1 MSKKTMK
8 MLRGT
13 VGLAA
18 LLVAGAAS
26 AQSTFTLNLGSVSG
40 VASCAETVAGC
51 SNGGVTGRFSA
62 WATSGENDPTTLLQ
76 TATITDQN
84 GTGIGVSSGGEVAG
98 SPNHAIDSS
107 GKDELILINFGSQ
120 RVSLTGVSAGWSQT
134 DTDVSLL
141 RWTGSS
147 APNLST
153 MSLTGSASGLLAS
166 GWALVAS
173 ADMDGAAT
181 STGTNYGTTSMS
193 LTNSANAS
201 SWWIV
206 SAYFGANSGNL
217 DRDNDFF
224 KLLTVSG
231 CVGTFVSGKCTTGG
245 TGTSNPV
252 PVPGTLALA
261 GLGLA
266 AFAWRRRAAA
276 AR

>member
-8 MLRGT
+8 MLRGA

-26 AQSTFTLNLGSVSG
+26 AQSTFTLNLSSSDT
-40 VASCAETVAGC
+40 ALSCAQNSAGC
-51 SNGGVTGRFSA
+51 TNNTVNGKFSA
-62 WATSGENDPTTLLQ
+62 WATTTDDPTTLLQ
-76 TATITDQN
+76 TATISDQ
-84 GTGIGVSSGGEVAG
+84 GGSGIGVTSGGETSG

-107 GKDELILINFGSQ
+107 GKEELILINFGSQ
-120 RVSLTGVSAGWSQT
+120 KVSLTGVSSGWSYN

-173 ADMDGAAT
+173 SDLDGS
-181 STGTNYGTTSMS
+181 STNGNSTFGTRSMS
-193 LTNSANAS
+193 LTDSTAAS

-206 SAYFGANSGNL
+206 SAYFGTTSGNL
-217 DRDNDFF
+217 DRDNDYF
-224 KLLTVSG
+224 KLLSVSG
-231 CVGTFVSGKCTTGG
+231 CLGTFVNGKCSAGG
-245 TGTSNPV
+245 TGTGNSV

-266 AFAWRRRAAA
+266 GFAWRRRAAA

>member
-18 LLVAGAAS
+18 LLVGGAAS
-26 AQSTFTLNLGSVSG
+26 AQSTFTLNLSSSSNTG
-40 VASCAETVAGC
+40 VLSCAQNSAGC
-51 SNGGVTGRFSA
+51 THNGVNGKFSA
-62 WATSGENDPTTLLQ
+62 WATTTDDPTTLLQ
-76 TATITDQN
+76 TATISDQN
-84 GTGIGVSSGGEVAG
+84 GSGIGVTSGGEATG

-107 GKDELILINFGSQ
+107 GKDELVLINFGSQ
-120 RVSLTGVSAGWSQT
+120 RVSLTGVSSGWSQT

-173 ADMDGAAT
+173 SDMDGAAT
-181 STGTNYGTTSMS
+181 SNGTTYGTTSMS
-193 LTNSANAS
+193 LPNSTAAS

-231 CVGTFVSGKCTTGG
+231 CLGTFVNGHCTTGG
-245 TGTSNPV
+245 TGNSV

-266 AFAWRRRAAA
+266 GSAWRRRAAA